1 MPTYTELDW
10 YETPRYYDAIFDVDT
25 ADEVD
30 FLEAVHVKHGTG
42 RTAPAPGS
50 VSLARPLTGPRVLE
64 PACGS
69 GRLLVQMAQR
79 GWRVHGFDLEPA
91 MVQYSRERL
100 RAEGLAGTVAVGDM
114 ASFEVRGKF
123 DLAHCFVS
131 TFKYLLD
138 EASARAHL
146 QHVAAALV
154 PGGIYALGFH
164 LTDYAATKT
173 TRERWHVV
181 RDGAEVTCT
190 IQGWPA
196 ERKSRREKVRSRLVV
211 RESGKELRSE
221 TIWWFRTYDAR
232 EVRRLVRSVP
242 ELEHVATYD
251 FLYDAEDELEL
262 SDTQYDTLLILKKR
276 AESGT
281 Y

>member
-1 MPTYTELDW
+1 MPSYTALDW

-25 ADEVD
+25 DDEAG
-30 FLEAVHVKHGTG
+30 FLEAIHVKHGTG
-42 RTAPAPGS
+42 RATPA
-50 VSLARPLTGPRVLE
+50 PRVLE

-69 GRLLVQMAQR
+69 GRLLVQMARR

-91 MVQYSRERL
+91 MVRYSKERL

-114 ASFEVRGKF
+114 ASFQVRGTF

-138 EASARAHL
+138 EDSARAHL
-146 QHVAAALV
+146 EHVAAALA
-154 PGGIYALGFH
+154 PGGVYALGFH

-181 RDGAEVTCT
+181 RDGADVTCT

-196 ERKSRREKVRSRLVV
+196 ERRARREKVRSRLVV
-211 RESGKELRSE
+211 REGGEERRSE
-221 TIWWFRTYDAR
+221 TVWWFRTYDAR
-232 EVRRLVRSVP
+232 EVRRLLRSVP
-242 ELEHVATYD
+242 ALEHVATYD
-251 FLYDAEDELEL
+251 FLYDASEELTL
-262 SDTQYDTLLILKKR
+262 SDTQYDTLLVLKKR
-276 AESGT
+276 GGPDAR
-281 Y
+281 

>member
-1 MPTYTELDW
+1 MPTYIDLDW

-25 ADEVD
+25 AEEVD

-42 RTAPAPGS
+42 RTTPA
-50 VSLARPLTGPRVLE
+50 PRVLE

-91 MVQYSRERL
+91 MVKYSRERL
-100 RAEGLAGTVAVGDM
+100 KAEGLAGTVAVGDM

-138 EASARAHL
+138 EESARAHL
-146 QHVAAALV
+146 RHVAAALV

-164 LTDYAATKT
+164 LTDYALTKT

-181 RDGAEVTCT
+181 RDGADVTCT

-196 ERKSRREKVRSRLVV
+196 ERRARRERVRSRLVV
-211 RESGKELRSE
+211 RENDVERRSE
-221 TIWWFRTYDAR
+221 TVWWFRTYDAR

-251 FLYDAEDELEL
+251 FLYDADEELEL
-262 SDTQYDTLLILKKR
+262 SDAQYDTLLILRRR
-276 AESGT
+276 AEAGAR
-281 Y
+281 